1 MPPSTPKTTTSHTI
15 TTSRIHILDKNTINQ
30 IAAGEVIE
38 RPASVVKELVENAI
52 DAGSDRII
60 VRVEEGGIKKIE
72 VEDNGCGMYREDA
85 VLAFEKHAT
94 SKIAAIE
101 DLHDVMT
108 LGFRGEA
115 LPSIASVAKVELT
128 TRRKESLEESGV
140 LIMVEGGEM
149 KEVKSISRAPGT
161 KVVVKELFYN
171 TPARKNYLKTPR
183 TELNHIMDVMT
194 RYALFHGDIGMQL
207 FSDENRVMNSPKSA
221 SLLAN
226 IGAIYGKNTAKEFI
240 EVDYAKDFFSI
251 KGYISKP
258 SVDRASRAHQY
269 LYVNERY
276 VKSEVVYKGIRT
288 AYGNLLPKGRYPLA
302 VLLLRITP
310 GKVDVNVHP
319 TKEEVRF
326 SEDFVIMEGVINA
339 IRYQLHKHELIGDGT
354 KLGEPLETMA
364 CEEKGSTGQ
373 KPGLSPEEREGA
385 GAGAGGGA
393 AGPSEFVTGNEL
405 LERSAKDFEKDLEK
419 LCRQGERIGVPKV
432 KEEKA
437 AYSPQGEG
445 AGKGQAASPTRR
457 AQRQL
462 RIDSSR
468 AQEEKSLLERAKH
481 LQVKPKYVEDSALP
495 PMTAVGQIFDLYILA
510 VGVDSLYIIDQH
522 AIHEKI
528 VYERLRKEQVERSAG
543 SKQRLIDPVSFECN
557 PREEKIIQEQLPTL
571 AKLGFEVAYFGKNTF
586 LVKAVPSIL
595 GRTVQKETIF
605 DIVEELLDIYKQK
618 KVIDALDTTIKTI
631 ACHSAIRKGK
641 TLSQSEMDSLIQ
653 EVHSSENPYSCP
665 HGRPTIISISIEE
678 LEKRF
683 KRR

>member
-1 MPPSTPKTTTSHTI
+1 MPPQAN
-15 TTSRIHILDKNTINQ
+15 RVHILDKNTINQ

-52 DAGSDRII
+52 DAGADRII
-60 VRVEEGGIKKIE
+60 VRVEEGGIKRIE
-72 VEDNGCGMYREDA
+72 IEDNGCGMSREDA

-94 SKIAAIE
+94 SKIVKIE
-101 DLHDVMT
+101 DLHDVST

-115 LPSIASVAKVELT
+115 LPSIASVAKVEIT
-128 TRRKESLEESGV
+128 TRRKESPEESGV
-140 LIMVEGGEM
+140 LIKIEGGEM
-149 KEVKSISRAPGT
+149 KEVKSISRAQGT

-183 TELNHIMDVMT
+183 TELNHIMDIMT

-207 FSDENRVMNSPKSA
+207 FSDGNRIMNSPKSA

-226 IGAIYGKNTAKEFI
+226 IATIYGKNTAKEFI
-240 EVDYAKDFFSI
+240 EIDYAKDFFSI

-258 SVDRASRAHQY
+258 SVNRANRSHQY
-269 LYVNERY
+269 LYVNGRY
-276 VKSEVVYKGIRT
+276 VKSEVVYKAIKT
-288 AYGNLLPKGRYPLA
+288 AYGNLLPKDRYPLA
-302 VLLLRITP
+302 VLLLNITP

-326 SEDFVIMEGVINA
+326 SQDFVIMEGVINA

-354 KLGEPLETMA
+354 KLGEPLETMVSK
-364 CEEKGSTGQ
+364 EKESSGQ
-373 KPGLSPEEREGA
+373 KTGLSPEEGA
-385 GAGAGGGA
+385 GVGAGGGT
-393 AGPSEFVTGNEL
+393 AGPSEFVTGSKL
-405 LERSAKDFEKDLEK
+405 LERSARDFEKDLEK
-419 LCRQGERIGVPKV
+419 LRRPGGRIGVLEV
-432 KEEKA
+432 KEDKA
-437 AYSPQGEG
+437 AYSPPGEG
-445 AGKGQAASPTRR
+445 AGKGHAAPPARR

-468 AQEEKSLLERAKH
+468 EKEEKSLLERAKH
-481 LQVKPKYVEDSALP
+481 LQIKPKYVEDSALP
-495 PMTAVGQIFDLYILA
+495 AMQAVGQIFDVYILA
-510 VGVDSLYIIDQH
+510 VGIDSLYIIDQH
-522 AIHEKI
+522 AVHEKI
-528 VYERLRKEQVERSAG
+528 VYEKLRKEIEEKSVG
-543 SKQRLIDPVSFECN
+543 SKQRLIEPVSFECN
-557 PREEKIIQEQLPTL
+557 PREERIIQEQLPTL

-595 GRTVQKETIF
+595 GRTAPKETIF
-605 DIVEELLDIYKQK
+605 DIIEELLDIYKQK
-618 KVIDALDTTIKTI
+618 KVVDALDSTIKTI